1 MEVNALKETLVQTE
15 KDLAQEMAMRIAA
28 ESALGDYKKREEHLL
43 KVEEGHS
50 ELKGM
55 AKWRNEQFESLE
67 EAFTKLRSQFKGSK
81 SEWEAEKA
89 QMVKEIDCLRDR
101 LESKVELAKNLH
113 TQVDML
119 RQALDHEH
127 IHQEGL
133 EQELTEA
140 KAAMGTAV
148 ADCIKAR
155 LAFELICEETSA
167 RIAMLNQY
175 AAAREKELKEEAE
188 LQEAG
193 LTVSPLVDVEKT
205 TGKVVNNMT
214 ITCKAED
221 IVKLRRVV
229 QDAESCLASKD
240 ARLQELGIEL
250 TQAKSFIKN
259 LEDPDVDCPQQ
270 HAITEQKVF
279 NESPVGACDKQEAL
293 TNHVS
298 ELQHQVARIREQETQ
313 ILDLQTQCQNL
324 QIALSLAEERVP
336 VKRDSKIPSK
346 DMQVELLRWK
356 RKVEDEQAKNLELIA
371 AVENVHGELQRWKE
385 RVELVTQEGKVMR
398 EQEMMR
404 CREQE
409 TQILDLQTQCQNLQ
423 KALALAE
430 DGLHV
435 KNQVESLSKEMQVES
450 LGRKQTVEG
459 EKAKTAQFKAAVQTP
474 EGNLQGWE
482 ESAEVA
488 AEEVKAIG
496 EQEIVRF
503 TEQEARILDLETQR
517 QNLQVAE
524 TVMPV
529 TREIDISLKELEAEL
544 LVWKGKV
551 QDEQNSNRQLQDAIK
566 NLEGELAGWK
576 ERAEMAAQESR
587 TVVEQQMVRFG
598 AQEARILDRETQCQN
613 LQKALSFAEEESPVQ
628 KELEMSLKGMQV
640 ELLGWKGKVQDE
652 QTKTVQLQ
660 TAIQNLE
667 GELEEWRR
675 RAEVTAQEDRVVRE
689 QQMLRSN
696 EQETQILDLQTHC
709 QNLQKALSL
718 AEEGITVRRELEISL
733 KKVQVES
740 LGWKA
745 QVEEEQAR
753 NAQLLAAVHNLELE
767 LDSWKERAEVAAQE
781 GRMMR
786 EQQILKFDKQETQ
799 MLDLQTQC
807 QNLQKAL
814 SLAEEEIPVK
824 RDIENSLKDMQV
836 ELLGWKAKVED
847 NQAKNLHLKAT
858 VENLEGEL
866 EKWKEIAEMAAKEGN
881 VVRDELENS
890 ISGLRAELGNS
901 KDIAAKAKNAEEKM
915 RCEFGGLVKELRVDV
930 EVWKNNAKDGEAKYL
945 ELQNAM
951 DNLQVEL
958 AGWKER
964 AAAGVDGEKNMR
976 LSYEASLIKLQEELR
991 AAKINTSAVTE
1002 ENLQLKAALES
1013 MKVEV
1018 AGWKDRTEVAAKEGR
1033 MARDELE
1040 NAISDLRKE
1049 LEVSKDISAKVKYA
1063 EQELRGEFDRSVK
1076 ELQLDV
1082 EVWKSTASNAEA
1094 RQLELQN
1101 AVENLQV
1108 ELAGLKERAAA
1119 GVDTERKLKIDYEAS
1134 LIKLQEELGA
1144 SKINTATVAEENLQL
1159 KAALENMKV
1168 EVAGWKDR
1176 TELAAKES
1184 RMVRDELEN
1193 SISGLRAEL
1202 EDSKDIAEK
1211 VKYAEQELRGE
1222 FDRSVKELQMDVEVW
1237 KSTAS
1242 NAEARQLELQN
1253 AVENLQVEL
1262 AGWKEKAAAA
1272 VDEERITKTIFEAS
1286 LLKMQE
1292 EVKAWKEKA
1301 ATAAE
1306 ESERLQAGFAVSLA
1320 EIEVELFN
1328 WKRKAT
1334 LADTEGKLV
1343 KAELELMK
1351 VEVCQAKEI
1360 AETEAAKI
1368 MCENQILKKCLKDAE
1383 HVLQD
1388 HVEKMLAAAE
1398 ENKRLQSELQQA
1410 FKTTEDLTS
1419 QLDYQKAKEANVERL
1434 TQQLEFDLKM
1444 AQEEALV
1451 RKEKMLCIFAQLE
1464 STRASQKELLEQL
1477 QSQRKQLLDDDALVA
1492 AVCSM
1497 AEQKDAEIL
1506 LKNMVCKGKHRTLPC
1521 CEKVD

>member
-1 MEVNALKETLVQTE
+1 VEVNALKETLVQTE
-15 KDLAQEMAMRIAA
+15 KDLAQEMAMRFAA

-67 EAFTKLRSQFKGSK
+67 EAFTKLRSQFEGSK

-148 ADCIKAR
+148 ADCKKAR

-193 LTVSPLVDVEKT
+193 LTVSPLVDGEKT
-205 TGKVVNNMT
+205 TGKVVSNMT

-250 TQAKSFIKN
+250 TQAKSFINN

-279 NESPVGACDKQEAL
+279 NESPVGACNKQEAL
-293 TNHVS
+293 TNHDS

-346 DMQVELLRWK
+346 GMQVELLRWK

-398 EQEMMR
+398 EKEMMR

-430 DGLHV
+430 DGVHV
-435 KNQVESLSKEMQVES
+435 KNQFESLSKEMQVES
-450 LGRKQTVEG
+450 LGRNQKVEG
-459 EKAKTAQFKAAVQTP
+459 EKAKTAQFNAAVQTP
-474 EGNLQGWE
+474 EGDLEGWQK
-482 ESAEVA
+482 SAEVA
-488 AEEVKAIG
+488 AQEVKAIR
-496 EQEIVRF
+496 EQEILRF
-503 TEQEARILDLETQR
+503 TEQEARILDLETQC

-587 TVVEQQMVRFG
+587 TVMEQQMVRFG
-598 AQEARILDRETQCQN
+598 AQETRILDRETQCQD
-613 LQKALSFAEEESPVQ
+613 LQKALSFAEEGSPVQ

-667 GELEEWRR
+667 GELEEWQRGAKVA
-675 RAEVTAQEDRVVRE
+675 AEEDRVVRE
-689 QQMLRSN
+689 QQMLRFN

-733 KKVQVES
+733 KKVQIES

-753 NAQLLAAVHNLELE
+753 NAQLLTAVHNLELE

-814 SLAEEEIPVK
+814 SLAEEAIPVK
-824 RDIENSLKDMQV
+824 RDLENSLKDMQV

-847 NQAKNLHLKAT
+847 NQAKNVHLKAT

-901 KDIAAKAKNAEEKM
+901 KDIAAKAKDAEEKM
-915 RCEFGGLVKELRVDV
+915 RCEFGGLVKELQVDV
-930 EVWKNNAKDGEAKYL
+930 EVWKNNAKDGEARYL

-1018 AGWKDRTEVAAKEGR
+1018 AGWKDRTEVSAKEGR

-1040 NAISDLRKE
+1040 NAISDLRTE
-1049 LEVSKDISAKVKYA
+1049 LEDSKDIAAKVKYA

-1076 ELQLDV
+1076 ELQMDV
-1082 EVWKSTASNAEA
+1082 EVWKSTASTAGA

-1108 ELAGLKERAAA
+1108 ELAGWKERAAA
-1119 GVDTERKLKIDYEAS
+1119 GVDAERNMKIDYEAS

-1144 SKINTATVAEENLQL
+1144 SKTNTATVAEENLQL

-1168 EVAGWKDR
+1168 EVAGWKNR
-1176 TELAAKES
+1176 TELAAKEG

-1193 SISGLRAEL
+1193 SISGLRAAL

-1211 VKYAEQELRGE
+1211 VKYAEQKLRGE

-1262 AGWKEKAAAA
+1262 AGWKERAAAG

-1286 LLKMQE
+1286 LVKMQE

-1306 ESERLQAGFAVSLA
+1306 ESERLQAGFAVSMA

-1410 FKTTEDLTS
+1410 FSTIKDLTS
-1419 QLDYQKAKEANVERL
+1419 QLDYQKAKEANVEKL

-1464 STRASQKELLEQL
+1464 STRASQKELLDQL
-1477 QSQRKQLLDDDALVA
+1477 QSQRKQLLDDDTLVA

-1497 AEQKDAEIL
+1497 AEQKSNTSL
-1506 LKNMVCKGKHRTLPC
+1506 L
-1521 CEKVD
+1521 